1 MDAKKREIRNLECQ
15 LAFREATGEESAQGI
30 LGTITG
36 RAIVF
41 NAESQVL
48 DEYGQTFREV
58 IAPEA
63 ATMDFLNTQD
73 IKINMLHMRELTFGR
88 AKRGVGNARLSVD
101 NEGVNFEVAVPN
113 CDLGIRA
120 RELTKAGVYDGCSFE
135 FWPDKYDIE
144 EREGKVPLVRHTHF
158 RAITALTLGMDPA
171 YLQTSLSARE
181 LLDTI
186 EHREDEEEKQNTDD
200 EKKVEEEEKAAEE
213 AEEKEESAE
222 TKEAEETDDE
232 REARELAEQEQR
244 EREAVA
250 VMRMRRNR
258 LSLMNREIEDII
270 Y

>member
-15 LAFREATGEESAQGI
+15 LAFREATGEASEKGI
-30 LGTITG
+30 LGTISG
-36 RAIVF
+36 RAICF

-63 ATMDFLNTQD
+63 ATMEFLNTQD
-73 IKINMLHMRELTFGR
+73 IKINMLHSRELTFGR

-101 NEGVNFEVAVPN
+101 SQGVNFEVAVPN

-181 LLDTI
+181 LLDSI
-186 EHREDEEEKQNTDD
+186 EHREDEEEEKQTTDD

-213 AEEKEESAE
+213 AEEKDESAE
-222 TKEAEETDDE
+222 TEETEEE
-232 REARELAEQEQR
+232 REARELAEREQR

>member
-101 NEGVNFEVAVPN
+101 SQGVNFEVAVPN

-120 RELTKAGVYDGCSFE
+120 RELTKARVYDGCSFE
-135 FWPDKYDIE
+135 FWPDKFDIE

-181 LLDTI
+181 LLDSI
-186 EHREDEEEKQNTDD
+186 EHREDEEE
-200 EKKVEEEEKAAEE
+200 EKKAAEE
-213 AEEKEESAE
+213 AEAKA
-222 TKEAEETDDE
+222 K
-232 REARELAEQEQR
+232 AEQEAKEQEER
-244 EREAVA
+244 EREMMAA
-250 VMRMRRNR
+250 RRRHQLNR
-258 LSLMNREIEDII
+258 LRLEDFE

>member
-41 NAESQVL
+41 NAESQIL

-101 NEGVNFEVAVPN
+101 SQGVNFEVAVPN

-186 EHREDEEEKQNTDD
+186 EHREEEEKETTDD

-222 TKEAEETDDE
+222 TEETEEPDEE
-232 REARELAEQEQR
+232 REALELAEQEER
-244 EREAVA
+244 EREMMAA
-250 VMRMRRNR
+250 RRRHQLNR
-258 LSLMNREIEDII
+258 LRLETFE